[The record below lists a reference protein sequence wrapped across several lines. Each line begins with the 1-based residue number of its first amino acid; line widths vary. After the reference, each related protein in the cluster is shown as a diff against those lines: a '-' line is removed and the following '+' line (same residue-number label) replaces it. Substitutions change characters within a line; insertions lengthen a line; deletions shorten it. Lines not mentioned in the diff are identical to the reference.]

1 MKIATERYENAHKR
15 SKGTSSKVASHE
27 CAVHPIPV
35 ESASSLESAID
46 PVPGLAEAHK
56 TLYDE
61 DSIPINC
68 QININFDSKL
78 SLKLFE
84 KQKILTYKNL
94 FPSTGTYLSRY
105 CLSLD
110 LSSSFLQ

>member
-1 MKIATERYENAHKR
+1 MKIATERYEHAHKR
-15 SKGTSSKVASHE
+15 SKGTSSTVASYE

-56 TLYDE
+56 TLYGE
-61 DSIPINC
+61 DSIPTNC
-68 QININFDSKL
+68 QININFESKL

-84 KQKILTYKNL
+84 KYRKYLLTKISSLQQVHT
-94 FPSTGTYLSRY
+94 FPGIA
-105 CLSLD
+105 
-110 LSSSFLQ
+110 